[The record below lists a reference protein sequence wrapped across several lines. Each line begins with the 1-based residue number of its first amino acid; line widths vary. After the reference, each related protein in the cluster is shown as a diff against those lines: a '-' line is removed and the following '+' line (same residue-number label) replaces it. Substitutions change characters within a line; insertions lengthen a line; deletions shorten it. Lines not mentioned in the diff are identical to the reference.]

1 MTQDRNR
8 STGRDTPF
16 LLSHTGDKLSFA
28 AGLAVLPSF
37 LLHSDPFIKLIQV
50 GVFAVLLAAS
60 RKRIRVLLSAGIFA
74 SIVVVHLFKPY
85 GSVLFSIGRV
95 TVTEGALKLGI
106 TKASTLVGLIFLSRF
121 FIRTTV
127 QFPGRIGRLLSRTF
141 YYFEKITEL
150 WKEIEKKPLFARLDE
165 LLFALSPRPGD
176 SEHGEAGI
184 SGASGPEEGAL
195 TGPQAQQQRPPQQP
209 QPRRSTSPG
218 IVIIICITAVNWALF
233 VIALQ

>member
-8 STGRDTPF
+8 STG
-16 LLSHTGDKLSFA
+16 DKLSFA
-28 AGLAVLPSF
+28 AGVAVLPSF
-37 LLHSDPFIKLIQV
+37 LLHSDPFIKLIQA

-85 GSVLFSIGRV
+85 GSVLFSMGRV

-127 QFPGRIGRLLSRTF
+127 QFPGKIGRLLSRTF

-165 LLFALSPRPGD
+165 LLFALSPHPGD
-176 SEHGEAGI
+176 SEHEEI
-184 SGASGPEEGAL
+184 SASGTAEGVPV
-195 TGPQAQQQRPPQQP
+195 GQQQQQRQPQQ
-209 QPRRSTSPG
+209 QKPRRSTTLG
-218 IVIIICITAVNWALF
+218 IIIIICITAVNWALF
-233 VIALQ
+233 VIAL